1 MADGASDQSASKVDL
16 YQEYTYFADSTQ
28 TLADRRQ
35 SATQLYLGVQTSI
48 FGLMT
53 FLLSQANTS
62 GGAEPTPERINE
74 SLVLLPLFVV
84 GLLICY
90 VWYSTIDH
98 YKRLISW
105 RYQQLTKMEQELPGS
120 QRMFTRE
127 WDEHF
132 QPEARRGALS
142 FSNKERWLP
151 LIVVLLYLVYGLA
164 LLVV

>member
-1 MADGASDQSASKVDL
+1 MPDGTTDQSTSKVDL

-53 FLLSQANTS
+53 FLLSQANSAGSAPPST
-62 GGAEPTPERINE
+62 ERISE
-74 SLVLLPLFVV
+74 SLLLLPLFIV

-98 YKRLISW
+98 YKRLIAW
-105 RYQQLTKMEQELPGS
+105 RYEQLTKMEANLPGS

-127 WDEHF
+127 WEEHF
-132 QPEARRGALS
+132 QPEAKRGAIT
-142 FSNKERWLP
+142 FSHKERWLP
-151 LIVVLLYLVYGLA
+151 LIVVLLYLIYGVA